1 MAIVLLRSVTL
12 RLNEAISIV
21 KNLLLWISISR
32 TIILL
37 VIVMELIII

>member
-1 MAIVLLRSVTL
+1 MAIVLLWSVTL